1 MPGHLG
7 EKAMT
12 PLVICSTT
20 NWKALSVLS
29 KSLEAYLPPSVPIYL
44 STPDQED
51 GRTFHNVF
59 KWVSNACSTFGE
71 SYNRLM
77 EEAWAD
83 GHDRA
88 ILVND
93 DVVIDPS
100 TYWLL
105 EHDRV
110 LITQQGRKVGFL
122 GARSNMASLHQ
133 NIRNRQ
139 KEDTWAGMKWAS
151 EDNVAQTEWLAPLFC
166 SVPRETVFPPINFF
180 SDNVACEDLAK
191 QGYEHFVSRAYVHHV
206 GSGTI
211 GRGGAADSKNMIEAE
226 DWLKLNRP
234 DLHKRYFGSSV

>member
-1 MPGHLG
+1 
-7 EKAMT
+7 MT
-12 PLVICSTT
+12 PLVICSVS
-20 NWKALSVLS
+20 NWRGLKVLS
-29 KSLEAYLPPSVPIYL
+29 ASLEAYLPPGVTIYL
-44 STPDQED
+44 STPDEAD
-51 GRTFHNVF
+51 GRTFFNVF
-59 KWVSNACSTFGE
+59 KWIANPCNNFGD

-77 EEAWAD
+77 EEVWAD

-139 KEDTWAGMKWAS
+139 EKDTWAGMKWLS
-151 EDNVAQTEWLAPLFC
+151 EDSVAQTEWLAPLFC
-166 SVPRETVFPPINFF
+166 SVPKEAVFPPINFF

-191 QGYEHFVSRAYVHHV
+191 LGYEHFISRSYVHHI
-206 GSGTI
+206 GSATI
-211 GRGGAADSKNMIEAE
+211 GRGGASDSKNYIEAE

-234 DLHKRYFGSSV
+234 ELHKRYFCSSV

>member
-1 MPGHLG
+1 
-7 EKAMT
+7 MT
-12 PLVICSTT
+12 PLVICSVS
-20 NWKALSVLS
+20 NYKGLAVLS
-29 KSLEAYLPPSVPIYL
+29 ASLEAYLPPGVNIYL
-44 STPDQED
+44 STPDEAD
-51 GRTFHNVF
+51 GRRFFNVF
-59 KWVSNACSTFGE
+59 KWIANPCINFGD

-77 EEAWAD
+77 EEVWAD
-83 GHDRA
+83 GHERA

-110 LITQQGRKVGFL
+110 LITQQNRKVGFL

-139 KEDTWAGMKWAS
+139 EKDTWNGMKWAS
-151 EDNVAQTEWLAPLFC
+151 EDSVAQTEWIAPVFC
-166 SVPRETVFPPINFF
+166 SVPRETVFPPTNFF

-191 QGYEHFVSRAYVHHV
+191 LGYEHFISRAYVHHV
-206 GSGTI
+206 GSATI
-211 GRGGAADSKNMIEAE
+211 GRGGASDSKNYIEAE